1 MAIEDEKLLTKIKEL
16 SSKLCPAIL
25 TFIDDNE
32 SIFAMPIKDFTITKE
47 HIDLKKPKSL
57 HHKFS
62 KDQKVGLCWC
72 TYGINPKTGRMWGQ
86 TMEHYTLW
94 GTANELGGDR
104 IRVIPSPKYHSSF
117 DQRFEDP
124 AWNQE
129 QVEKANAIRAKYGLR
144 NAYETKGLV

>member
-25 TFIDDNE
+25 TFIDDNGL
-32 SIFAMPIKDFTITKE
+32 IFAMPIKDVTITKE
-47 HIDLKKPKSL
+47 HIDFKKPKSL

-62 KDQKVGLCWC
+62 KDERVGLCWC
-72 TYGINPKTGRMWGQ
+72 TYGIDDKTGRISGA

-94 GTANELGGDR
+94 GTANELGEDR
-104 IRVIPSPKYHSSF
+104 LRVIPSPKYHSSM

-124 AWNQE
+124 AWHQRR
-129 QVEKANAIRAKYGLR
+129 VEVANAIRAKYGLG
-144 NAYETKGLV
+144 NAYEIKGLV